1 MTESA
6 KQLTAVK
13 LKSLNKDAV
22 RKNTASFLVGIFK
35 YVFIIVVGFVFFY
48 PFLYM
53 IITSVKSPEDLAS
66 TTIQWIPK
74 QIYFDNF
81 RVAAAGLKYGS
92 ALKNSVIITVL
103 CTAGHLIS
111 CSLAGY
117 AVARYKN
124 KLTTVLTVLIVLSII
139 VPVQVIIM
147 PQYLVFSK
155 LKWINTFLPLIIP
168 SFLGFGLR
176 GGLFVFIFRQFY
188 TGIPKEIEE
197 AARVDGCKAGKTFL
211 KIIIPS
217 SSAPM
222 LVCGILSM
230 VWHWNDSYLSSTFIT
245 NYNMSTLA
253 ERLPK
258 LYEVLTAGTTSIENM
273 HLKLIYNEAV
283 IMAATLLVIL
293 PVLVVFFIL
302 QRRFMEGIERSGIVG

>member
-1 MTESA
+1 MNKET
-6 KQLTAVK
+6 
-13 LKSLNKDAV
+13 LK
-22 RKNTASFLVGIFK
+22 KNTSALSVGMFK
-35 YVFIIVVGFVFFY
+35 YIFIIVVGFVFFY
-48 PFLYM
+48 PFLYLV
-53 IITSVKSPEDLAS
+53 ITSVKSPEDLAS

-74 QIYFDNF
+74 QIYLDNF
-81 RVAAAGLKYGS
+81 RVAMAGVKYSS
-92 ALKNSVIITVL
+92 AIKNSIIVTVF
-103 CTAGHLIS
+103 CTIGHLLS

-117 AVARYKN
+117 AVSRYKN
-124 KLTTVLTVLIVLSII
+124 KFTSVLIVLIVLSII

-197 AARVDGCKAGKTFL
+197 AASVDGCRAFKTFL

-230 VWHWNDSYLSSTFIT
+230 VWHWNDSYLTSTFIT
-245 NYNMSTLA
+245 NYDMSTLA

-258 LYEVLTAGTTSIENM
+258 LYEVLSAGTTSLENM

-293 PVLVVFFIL
+293 PILILFFFL
-302 QRRFMEGIERSGIVG
+302 QKRFMEGVERSGIVG